1 MHSYSYLDPGIV
13 LRYLCS
19 RSTLE
24 NLGLR
29 IRISQDY
36 PEGFWPEIL
45 RVLLLGLSWDILV
58 PIPSLENPDLRIRNS
73 QDYPGINYRIFLR
86 FSGEIQGNLGLF
98 SQGIQHLSNSFHCLS
113 HRFLYPFVN
122 FLCFSHCVIWHS
134 ICFDTLDIFHCS

>member
-98 SQGIQHLSNSFHCLS
+98 SQGIV
-113 HRFLYPFVN
+113 FLW
-122 FLCFSHCVIWHS
+122 FSMASSSWEWHFMTQCNECK
-134 ICFDTLDIFHCS
+134 IIIYTFCMIGG

>member
-98 SQGIQHLSNSFHCLS
+98 SQGIDL
-113 HRFLYPFVN
+113 FLWQYTIDMTWKWIQYFFVQLIKGYDACN
-122 FLCFSHCVIWHS
+122 NKCKFL
-134 ICFDTLDIFHCS
+134 

>member
-98 SQGIQHLSNSFHCLS
+98 SQGNYTDDVVLTWYN
-113 HRFLYPFVN
+113 V
-122 FLCFSHCVIWHS
+122 VIKCTVWWKKK
-134 ICFDTLDIFHCS
+134 LN